1 MYAYHSLILLIKH
14 KWKKTLR
21 SVALGRK
28 IITGLLLGFVGV
40 ILLVSTL
47 SLGFGLELLVESQVG
62 TQDVVGYLN
71 MYLAFFFISEIM
83 YRMIF
88 QKVSAPEIQNYLH
101 LPIGRPKIIHFILG
115 SSFISLLNLIPV
127 LLFAPFAFTELSS
140 VFGLGAA
147 LTWLATVVTISW
159 MLHWLVLW
167 FKHKYGSNLW
177 IVIVLF
183 AVILGLF
190 AALYYGI
197 FNVGLLLQ
205 PFLAAALQNAAP
217 PVIAATFALL
227 GYYLAYR
234 HYRSHAYIEEMQS
247 SKEKSAQSAPALFGY
262 FGLAGELADT
272 ELRLIL
278 RHKKSR
284 TYLAISLLFVA
295 YGLWVYTD
303 SEMIGDQVIS
313 FLTIF
318 IGIFITGSFLI
329 NYGQFFLSW
338 NSPYFDFF
346 MLRDR
351 GIGALIDGKYLIFL
365 AVSLVCFILSIPYIY
380 FAWESLYINTACLLF
395 NVGVN
400 VHVVMAMGL
409 WQPQPIDLQEG
420 NIFSMDG
427 MGAAQLLMG
436 IPIIV
441 LPYLVYLPFSL
452 LLDNQMGL
460 AAVAI
465 TGIMGILFH
474 EPLKQWHVNRLRKNR
489 YKVAASFRQE
499 L

>member
-1 MYAYHSLILLIKH
+1 MILLLKH
-14 KWKKTLR
+14 KWKQTVR

-28 IITGLLLGFVGV
+28 IITGLFLGLLGF
-40 ILLVSTL
+40 ILLSFTL
-47 SLGFGLELLVESQVG
+47 SLGFGLELILENRVG
-62 TQDVVGYLN
+62 PQGVVSYLN
-71 MYLAFFFISEIM
+71 TYLIFFYISEIM
-83 YRMIF
+83 YRIMF
-88 QKVSAPEIQNYLH
+88 QKVSAPELRNYLH
-101 LPIGRPKIIHFILG
+101 LPIGRPKIIHFVLI
-115 SSFISLLNLIPV
+115 SSFVSLLNLLPV
-127 LLFAPFAFTELSS
+127 LLFAPFAFSGLSS
-140 VFGLGAA
+140 AFGLGTAI
-147 LTWLATVVTISW
+147 TWLATVVTISW

-177 IVIVLF
+177 VVIALF
-183 AVILGLF
+183 AIILGLF
-190 AALYYGI
+190 SALYYGI

-205 PFLAAALQNAAP
+205 PFFSAALQNIVP
-217 PVIAATFALL
+217 LIIAAICALL

-234 HYRSHAYIEEMQS
+234 HYKSHAYIEEMQD
-247 SKEKSAQSAPALFGY
+247 SKEKSAQSAPALFSN
-262 FGLAGELADT
+262 FGLAGELADM

-284 TYLAISLLFVA
+284 SYLVISLLFVA

-318 IGIFITGSFLI
+318 IGILITGSFLI

-365 AVSLVCFILSIPYIY
+365 AVSLVCFILSIPYVY
-380 FAWESLYINTACLLF
+380 FAWESLYINAACLLF
-395 NVGVN
+395 NLGVN

-409 WQPQPIDLQEG
+409 WRPQPIDLQEG

-427 MGAAQLLMG
+427 MGAAQFLMG

-465 TGIMGILFH
+465 AGIVGILFH
-474 EPLKQWHVNRLRKNR
+474 EPLKQWHANRLRQNR